1 MKTGQA
7 SHTAVV
13 VAAGLQ
19 LLRHD
24 AAYQSLLPSDT
35 AGQGAVLLNAVRPR
49 LARCL
54 QWRWFRRACHALE
67 QAIQPGI
74 LLHYAL
80 RKRALMQHASDSIRA
95 GVTQVVVLG
104 AGLDTISTRLLA
116 EFPGLQVIEVDHPAT
131 QSVKQRALGQTGAAH
146 APPHRSAAGFM
157 ADHAQCAET
166 HATADAHVPPVA
178 RIHYVALDLA
188 QQDLASALAAC
199 AGFDGSRSTLFIIE
213 GVLMYLRETMVG
225 NLLRQLQAIAP
236 QNRLAFTWFDSAAGF
251 EVHSRWLKR
260 WLALRNEP
268 FLSGMPRT
276 ILPRFLARHGY
287 ECVDVGDSAAQL
299 APDEAVRVAGHGRVL
314 RGEYICLAQ
323 CGDFAA

>member
-24 AAYQSLLPSDT
+24 AAYQSLLPSDA
-35 AGQGAVLLNAVRPR
+35 AGQGAALLNAVCPR
-49 LARCL
+49 LAHCL

-80 RKRALMQHASDSIRA
+80 RKRALMQHARDSVRA

-131 QSVKQRALGQTGAAH
+131 QSVKQRALDQTGVAH
-146 APPHRSAAGFM
+146 VPHPLSAAGFL
-157 ADHAQCAET
+157 ADHAQRAVSPGT
-166 HATADAHVPPVA
+166 AGGHAPPVA

-188 QQDLASALAAC
+188 QQDLASALAGC
-199 AGFDGSRSTLFIIE
+199 AGFDGGRSTLFIIE

-225 NLLRQLQAIAP
+225 RLLRQLQAIAP
-236 QNRLAFTWFDSAAGF
+236 QNRLAFTWFDTAAGF
-251 EVHSRWLKR
+251 EVHSRWLER

-268 FLSGMPRT
+268 FLSGMPRA
-276 ILPRFLARHGY
+276 ILPRFLQRYGY
-287 ECVDVGDSAAQL
+287 VSLDVSESAEQL
-299 APDEAVRVAGHGRVL
+299 APDEAARLARHGRVL

-323 CGDFAA
+323 CGHFAA

>member
-24 AAYQSLLPSDT
+24 AAYRSLLPSDA
-35 AGQGAVLLNAVRPR
+35 AGQGAALLNAVRPR
-49 LARCL
+49 LAYCL
-54 QWRWFRRACHALE
+54 QWHWFRRACHALE

-80 RKRALMQHASDSIRA
+80 RKRALMQHARDSVRA

-116 EFPGLQVIEVDHPAT
+116 EFPGLHCIEVDHPAT
-131 QSVKQRALGQTGAAH
+131 QAIKQRALRLSGLRTSGMDGDMANPGTSGQLAQ
-146 APPHRSAAGFM
+146 SAQP
-157 ADHAQCAET
+157 AQSGLS
-166 HATADAHVPPVA
+166 VPSVPC
-178 RIHYVALDLA
+178 YVALDLA
-188 QQDLASALAAC
+188 QQDLASALTAC
-199 AGFDGSRSTLFIIE
+199 TGFDAARPTLFIVE
-213 GVLMYLRETMVG
+213 GVLMYLQESKVG

-236 QNRLAFTWFDSAAGF
+236 QNWLAFTWFDTAAGF
-251 EVHSRWLKR
+251 EVHSRWLER

-276 ILPRFLARHGY
+276 ILPRFLQRYGY
-287 ECVDVGDSAAQL
+287 VSLDVSESAAQL
-299 APDEAVRVAGHGRVL
+299 APDEVERLARHGRVL

-323 CGDFAA
+323 SRHSTS

>member
-24 AAYQSLLPSDT
+24 AAYQSLLPSDA
-35 AGQGAVLLNAVRPR
+35 AGQGAALLNAVRPR
-49 LARCL
+49 LAHCL

-80 RKRALMQHASDSIRA
+80 RKRALMQHARDSVRA

-116 EFPGLQVIEVDHPAT
+116 EFPALHCIEVDHPAT
-131 QSVKQRALGQTGAAH
+131 QAIKQRALRQSGLRTTGMDGDMANPGTSGQ
-146 APPHRSAAGFM
+146 P
-157 ADHAQCAET
+157 AQSDQPAQSGLS
-166 HATADAHVPPVA
+166 VPSFPY
-178 RIHYVALDLA
+178 YVALDLA
-188 QQDLASALAAC
+188 QQDLASALTAC
-199 AGFDGSRSTLFIIE
+199 TGFDAARPTLFIVE
-213 GVLMYLRETMVG
+213 GVLMYLQESKVG

-251 EVHSRWLKR
+251 EVHSRWLER

-268 FLSGMPRT
+268 FLSGMPRA

-287 ECVDVGDSAAQL
+287 ECLDVGESAAQL

-314 RGEYICLAQ
+314 QGEYICLAQ
-323 CGDFAA
+323 CGE